1 MIDGNGKKVL
11 MFCPT
16 FFGYEKRLE
25 NALKSCGY
33 AVDLYD
39 ERPSNGFFGKTF
51 IRLGFKIY
59 RPVVKK
65 YVERIIAENRAKD
78 YDYILVVKGEVLWE
92 AELSLLRAAFPNA
105 KFVLYLWDS
114 VINTRNCEKNMPL
127 YDKVLSFDPE
137 DAKRFNLPFLP
148 IPFGKEYSYEEA
160 EKYEYAAAFIG
171 TAHSVR
177 PRVVKQIKKQLE
189 DMGEKCFTYFYSPHI
204 LVFWL
209 NKFTNPDYK
218 YLSLKEV
225 NFKPISAKDVS
236 DVYNKTKCVIDIEH
250 PRQKGATTR
259 PVELLPMKKK
269 IITTNSYVKNFKF
282 YNDNNFLIIDRDNPV
297 IDKSFFTTDYSPIDD
312 NILEL
317 YSPSAFVEKCLDFHD
332 L

>member
-1 MIDGNGKKVL
+1 
-11 MFCPT
+11 
-16 FFGYEKRLE
+16 
-25 NALKSCGY
+25 
-33 AVDLYD
+33 
-39 ERPSNGFFGKTF
+39 
-51 IRLGFKIY
+51 
-59 RPVVKK
+59 
-65 YVERIIAENRAKD
+65 
-78 YDYILVVKGEVLWE
+78 
-92 AELSLLRAAFPNA
+92 
-105 KFVLYLWDS
+105 
-114 VINTRNCEKNMPL
+114 
-127 YDKVLSFDPE
+127 
-137 DAKRFNLPFLP
+137 
-148 IPFGKEYSYEEA
+148 
-160 EKYEYAAAFIG
+160 
-171 TAHSVR
+171 
-177 PRVVKQIKKQLE
+177 
-189 DMGEKCFTYFYSPHI
+189 MGEKCFTYFYSPHI

>member
-1 MIDGNGKKVL
+1 MSKKVL

-25 NALKSCGY
+25 LALLNSGY
-33 AVDLYD
+33 DVDLYD

-51 IRLGFKIY
+51 IRLGFKFY
-59 RPVVKK
+59 RPVVNN
-65 YVERIIAENRAKD
+65 YIESIIAENKGKD

-92 AELSLLRAAFPNA
+92 PQLKLLKKAYPNA
-105 KFVLYLWDS
+105 KLVLYLWDS
-114 VINTRNCEKNMPL
+114 VINTRNCEKNMPF

-137 DAKRFNLPFLP
+137 DAKKFNIPFLP
-148 IPFGKEYSYEEA
+148 IPYGKEYTYENTEN
-160 EKYEYAAAFIG
+160 YEYAAAFIG

-177 PRVVKQIKKQLE
+177 PRVVKAIKAQLE
-189 DMGEKCFTYFYSPHI
+189 AMGEKCFTYFYSPHI

-225 NFKPISAKDVS
+225 NFKPISAKEVS
-236 DVYNKTKCVIDIEH
+236 DIYNKSKCVIDIEH
-250 PRQKGATTR
+250 PRQNGTTTR

-282 YNDNNFLIIDRDNPV
+282 YNEDNFLIIDRNNPK
-297 IDKSFFTTDYSPIDD
+297 IDKSFIDSCYQPVADEIVYEYSPKR
-312 NILEL
+312 
-317 YSPSAFVEKCLDFHD
+317 FVETLLED

>member
-1 MIDGNGKKVL
+1 MDKKNAKKVL

-16 FFGYEKRLE
+16 FFGYEKRLQ
-25 NALKSCGY
+25 NALSDNGY
-33 AVDLYD
+33 EVDLYD

-65 YVERIIAENRAKD
+65 YVERIIAENKDKD
-78 YDYILVVKGEVLWE
+78 YDYILVVKGEVLWNY
-92 AELSLLRAAFPNA
+92 ELTLLRKAFPNA
-105 KFVLYLWDS
+105 TFVLYLWDS

-137 DAKRFNLPFLP
+137 DAKRFDIPFLP
-148 IPFGKEYSYEEA
+148 IPFGKEYNYEKA
-160 EKYEYAAAFIG
+160 DNYEYAAAFIG

-177 PRVVKQIKKQLE
+177 PRVVKAIKAQLE
-189 DMGEKCFTYFYSPHI
+189 AMGEKCFTYFYSPHI
-204 LVFWL
+204 MVYLL
-209 NKFTNPDYK
+209 NKLTNPDYK
-218 YLSLKEV
+218 YLPLKEV
-225 NFKPISAKDVS
+225 HFKPISSNEVS

-250 PRQKGATTR
+250 PRQNGTTTR

-282 YNDNNFLIIDRDNPV
+282 YNDNNFLIIDRNNPK
-297 IDKSFFTTDYSPIDD
+297 IDKAFLEADYEPVAQDIIYEYSP
-312 NILEL
+312 ER
-317 YSPSAFVEKCLDFHD
+317 FVKTLLGD
-332 L
+332 